1 MANIIG
7 KGGSKPQKASEQQ
20 TQGGGP
26 KLDLGK
32 STPIVWAHCGYD
44 VFIDG
49 SKFRKISKL
58 ITGTPQ
64 DVIVPIEVMMCG
76 NCGEICEEL
85 LPEQMKVLAEID
97 RRNAEETNG

>member
-1 MANIIG
+1 MAKILG
-7 KGGSKPQKASEQQ
+7 MGGNKPQKASEQT
-20 TQGGGP
+20 TQP
-26 KLDLGK
+26 KIDLAK
-32 STPIVWAHCGYD
+32 SNPVVCAHCGYD
-44 VFIDG
+44 IFVDG
-49 SKFRKISKL
+49 SKFRKLSKL

-97 RRNAEETNG
+97 RKNAEETNG